1 MRFTKAEILESFD
14 RQDRSYRLA
23 ILCTHWL
30 QDAAHYQPSAAA
42 DARGAQMQARG
53 EWISFKDLA
62 DLLKQPESRT
72 VLSSEFILNQLH
84 ALIRAPFEIVT
95 DYCEDFEAHHPER
108 GLLTQLKE
116 SPWYDVA
123 RFIRHAISHNF
134 RFEFTKGD
142 LKRLPATWN
151 GIAIT
156 EEL

>member
-1 MRFTKAEILESFD
+1 
-14 RQDRSYRLA
+14 
-23 ILCTHWL
+23 
-30 QDAAHYQPSAAA
+30 
-42 DARGAQMQARG
+42 MQARG

-142 LKRLPATWN
+142 LKRLPATCN

-156 EEL
+156 EELQGQPISYRQFWHKPGYELFLEMRDFAKRLPDTLPR